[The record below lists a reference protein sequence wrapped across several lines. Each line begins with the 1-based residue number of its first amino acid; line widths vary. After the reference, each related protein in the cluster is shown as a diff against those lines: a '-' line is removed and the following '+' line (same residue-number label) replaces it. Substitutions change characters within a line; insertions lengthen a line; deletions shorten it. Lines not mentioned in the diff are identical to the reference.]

1 MSTLEKLIAQLCP
14 DGVEYKQLGEICDF
28 NNGYTPSKSC
38 SEYWNDGNVP
48 WFRLE
53 DIRVNGRVLT
63 DSIQHITKVAVKG
76 ALFPANSLIV
86 STSATIGE
94 YALVLVPA
102 LTNQRFTALSIKS
115 EFASKIDVGFLKHMG
130 YVIGEY
136 CKDNINQGN
145 FASVDMKAFRKF
157 MFPIPPLSV
166 QKEIV
171 RMLDDMAGL
180 IDALE
185 EELAARKKQYEWYRD
200 RLLGMRNSEYCSVTL
215 GEVCEFRNGYTPSKA
230 NDKFWNDG
238 DVPWFRMDDIRVN
251 GRILSDAIQ
260 HVTNAAVKKSGLVKP
275 NSVVFATTATIG
287 EHALISTE
295 FLTNQQMTSLTVK
308 DETVLV
314 PKFLFYLGFDIG
326 KSCRKIAHV
335 GGGLPI
341 VDSMKFRSLEVSLP
355 PLSEQRR
362 IVKILDNFDTLCNS
376 MTEGLPGEIAL
387 RKQQYEFYRDKLLT
401 FKKAV

>member
-1 MSTLEKLIAQLCP
+1 
-14 DGVEYKQLGEICDF
+14 
-28 NNGYTPSKSC
+28 
-38 SEYWNDGNVP
+38 
-48 WFRLE
+48 
-53 DIRVNGRVLT
+53 
-63 DSIQHITKVAVKG
+63 
-76 ALFPANSLIV
+76 
-86 STSATIGE
+86 
-94 YALVLVPA
+94 
-102 LTNQRFTALSIKS
+102 
-115 EFASKIDVGFLKHMG
+115 
-130 YVIGEY
+130 
-136 CKDNINQGN
+136 
-145 FASVDMKAFRKF
+145 